1 MIEEG
6 LIGVLL
12 YDGDSPPHSECEGSG
27 LQTQSGL
34 VAFVFVQVDQPH
46 HPADGF
52 FLEAGDSRLEI
63 DCPRST

>member
-1 MIEEG
+1 MIVKD

-12 YDGDSPPHSECEGSG
+12 HDGDSPPHSECEGSG
-27 LQTQSGL
+27 LETRSRL

-52 FLEAGDSRLEI
+52 FIES
-63 DCPRST
+63 